1 MAGAGKWLGMERG
14 KAQNLLVAGGLSAF
28 VASIYLYTMKAVGGS
43 DDLQEAVE
51 TFEKEKARQQ
61 RQQPQTQKASASGSS

>member
-1 MAGAGKWLGMERG
+1 VFAVL
-14 KAQNLLVAGGLSAF
+14 
-28 VASIYLYTMKAVGGS
+28 IYFYTMKAVGGS

-61 RQQPQTQKASASGSS
+61 QPQTQSLCLWIFIA

>member
-28 VASIYLYTMKAVGGS
+28 VASIYFYTMKAVGGS

-61 RQQPQTQKASASGSS
+61 QQQPQTQKASASGSS

>member
-1 MAGAGKWLGMERG
+1 VFA
-14 KAQNLLVAGGLSAF
+14 
-28 VASIYLYTMKAVGGS
+28 ASIYFYTMKAVGGS

-61 RQQPQTQKASASGSS
+61 QSQTQSLCLWIFIA

>member
-1 MAGAGKWLGMERG
+1 L
-14 KAQNLLVAGGLSAF
+14 
-28 VASIYLYTMKAVGGS
+28 IYFYTMKAVGAS

-61 RQQPQTQKASASGSS
+61 QPQT